1 VKPDQGETMFSNLVV
16 GVDGREGG
24 HAAVALAKQ
33 LSAPNAELILAN
45 FYGGEA
51 KPTGGGPGVAQSPR
65 NESERMLIRERRA
78 AGVDAR
84 LRTLPG
90 VEVGKGLARLAA
102 RHGADLVV
110 VASCHHGMLGRVF
123 LGNDASAALDHASC
137 PVAIAPQG
145 YTCSRRLS
153 RIGVAYDG
161 SSESVRAIEIARA
174 LAEQCDAQ
182 VSALMVVSV
191 LSIPYDEPVVE
202 RLPRAA
208 AELVDEERG
217 RLHGLA
223 DVDSDIVYGRP
234 GPELTRYSRDLDL
247 LVLGSRRLGPVDRA
261 LEGSTSSYL
270 IRHASCPLLVIPR
283 QPAAVRQPA
292 ARGSRWDGLPMPA
305 ATAE

>member
-1 VKPDQGETMFSNLVV
+1 MLFSNIVV

-33 LSAPNAELILAN
+33 LSAPDAELILAN
-45 FYGGEA
+45 FYDGDT
-51 KPTGGGPGVAQSPR
+51 KPARGGPGVAQWPHS
-65 NESERMLIRERRA
+65 ESESMLIRERRA
-78 AGVDAR
+78 AGVDAT
-84 LRTLPG
+84 LRSLPG
-90 VEVGKGLARLAA
+90 PEVGKGLARLAA
-102 RHGADLVV
+102 RHGAELLVV
-110 VASCHHGMLGRVF
+110 GSCHHGMLGRVF
-123 LGNDASAALDHASC
+123 LGNDASVALDHASC

-145 YTCSRRLS
+145 YTCARRLS
-153 RIGVAYDG
+153 SIGVAYDG

-174 LAEQCDAQ
+174 LATQSDAK

-202 RLPRAA
+202 CLPRAA
-208 AELVDEERG
+208 VELVDEELG

-223 DVDSDIVYGRP
+223 DVDGDFVYGRP

-270 IRHASCPLLVIPR
+270 MRHATCPLLVIPR
-283 QPAAVRQPA
+283 QAASARRPA
-292 ARGSRWDGLPMPA
+292 ARSSRRECAPIPA
-305 ATAE
+305 ASVE